1 MHRRQLLAAAPLLLP
16 ACQPVRPR
24 AAAVALPSVCLP
36 RVNVSP
42 DRVIRTVAG
51 LRPYRASGFVVRA
64 EQLGTKKLVHN
75 YGHGGAGIT
84 LSWGTSRLA
93 VDLGVPGHSG
103 NIAILGAG
111 IMGLTTARLC
121 QEAGFQVTLYTK
133 ALPPHT
139 TSNIA
144 GGQWEPF
151 GHYEESQVTPEWKA
165 QFARAL
171 DYSWRRFQI
180 MVGDDYGIRWVPTYQ
195 QTRRPPGGRRDL
207 AAYMPGLKYLTPQ
220 EHPFPV
226 TGPSAM
232 DGNVIRFETMYA
244 ETGRLLRKLEQDIHI
259 AGGKIVIRDFA
270 TPADILA
277 LPETL
282 VFNCTGLGA
291 GKLFGDTGIHPVRGQ
306 LAILL
311 PQPEIRYA
319 INAPMGYMFPRA
331 DGILCGGTWEHDEW
345 LAEPQPADIERI
357 LANHTAFNAGFRC
370 PA

>member
-16 ACQPVRPR
+16 ACTPSRPR
-24 AAAVALPSVCLP
+24 TAAHNPACLP

-42 DRVIRTVAG
+42 SRVIRTVAG

-93 VDLGVPGHSG
+93 ADLGLPGHTG
-103 NIAILGAG
+103 PIAILGAG

-151 GHYEESQVTPEWKA
+151 GHFEEDAVTPEWRA
-165 QFARAL
+165 QFERAL

-180 MVGDDYGIRWVPTYQ
+180 MVGDDYGIRWLPTYQ
-195 QTRRPPGGRRDL
+195 QTSTAPTDPRPHAR
-207 AAYMPGLKYLTPQ
+207 YMPDLQYLTPAQ
-220 EHPFPV
+220 HPFPIE
-226 TGPSAM
+226 T
-232 DGNVIRFETMYA
+232 GNVIRFDTMYA
-244 ETGRLLRKLEQDIHI
+244 ETGRLLRKLEQDIQI

-270 TPADILA
+270 TPADVAA

-291 GKLFGDTGIHPVRGQ
+291 AALFGDTNMIPIRGQ
-306 LAILL
+306 LVILL
-311 PQPEIRYA
+311 PQPEVRWA
-319 INAPMGYMFPRA
+319 FNGAMGYMFPRA
-331 DGILCGGTWEHDEW
+331 DGILCGGSYEKGETV
-345 LAEPQPADIERI
+345 AEPTPERI
-357 LANHTAFNAGFRC
+357 ARILQRHAAFNAGFRC
-370 PA
+370 TA

>member
-16 ACQPVRPR
+16 ACQPPRPR
-24 AAAVALPSVCLP
+24 SAAATPSVCLP

-42 DRVIRTVAG
+42 ERVIRTVAG

-64 EQLGTKKLVHN
+64 EALAGKKLVHN

-93 VDLGVPGHSG
+93 VDLGLPGHTG
-103 NIAILGAG
+103 PIAILGAG

-151 GHYEESQVTPEWKA
+151 GHYEDGQVTPEWRE
-165 QFARAL
+165 QFRLAR

-180 MVGDDYGIRWVPTYQ
+180 MVGEDYGIRWVQTFQ
-195 QTRRPPGGRRDL
+195 QSDRDFSKPW
-207 AAYMPGLKYLTPQ
+207 YGMRFMPGLRVVPRA
-220 EHPFPV
+220 EHPFPI
-226 TGPSAM
+226 
-232 DGNVIRFETMYA
+232 DGQVITFDTMYA
-244 ETGRLLRKLEQDIHI
+244 ETGRLLRKLEQDVLI
-259 AGGKIVIRDFA
+259 AGGRIVIRDFA
-270 TPADILA
+270 TPADIAA
-277 LPETL
+277 LSETL

-291 GKLFGDTGIHPVRGQ
+291 GALFGDSGIIPVRGQ
-306 LAILL
+306 LAVLI

-319 INAPMGYMFPRA
+319 FNGRMGYMFPRP
-331 DGILCGGTWEHDEW
+331 DGILCGGTFEKGETV
-345 LAEPQPADIERI
+345 AEPQQADIDRI
-357 LANHTAFNAGFRC
+357 LRSHAEFNAGFRC
-370 PA
+370 TA